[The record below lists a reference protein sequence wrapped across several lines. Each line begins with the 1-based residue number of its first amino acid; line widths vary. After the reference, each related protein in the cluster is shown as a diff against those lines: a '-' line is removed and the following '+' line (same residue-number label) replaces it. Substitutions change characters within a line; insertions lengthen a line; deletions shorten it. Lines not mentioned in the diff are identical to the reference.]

1 MSQAE
6 ASLPPKAEAGAFSAR
21 TVIALLIAGVF
32 AFSAFVVLSTY
43 EPDLRDGSDG
53 GGHALSRSAIGFAGV
68 VRLLKAIG
76 DPVVVSR
83 DPDARQATTSLLVLT
98 PQLGTDTDKLSDM
111 TTAGPTLVVLPK
123 WAAAPDPANPGWVVA
138 FGALP
143 ADEVA
148 KLLAKRFGTLTIV
161 RDQGAAPAS
170 LSGLGPAPLATGPI
184 DQLQT
189 FTGGDGLIP
198 LVRDGRGRT
207 LLAGTADSRAFVL
220 SDPDLMDTR
229 GIKDLNTARAAVA
242 IVQRLRKGDGPIIF
256 DLTLDG
262 FNRSRGLLKL
272 ALQPPFLGATLCLAA
287 AAVLMALQAIARFGP
302 PRRAGRA
309 IALGK
314 QALADNSAGL
324 IRLARREPRMAGR
337 YLDLT
342 RKAVAEALG
351 ATGPGGARLPDAEL
365 TALLDRQAE
374 RLNAQHRLAALT
386 AEAGAVTDRA
396 GLMRLAQGLHQWRM
410 EMTGER
416 R

>member
-1 MSQAE
+1 MTE
-6 ASLPPKAEAGAFSAR
+6 AAAAAARTDAGAFSAR

-32 AFSAFVVLSTY
+32 AFSAFVVLSTF
-43 EPDLRDGSDG
+43 EPDLRDGADG
-53 GGHALSRSAIGFAGV
+53 GGHALSNSAIGFAGIT
-68 VRLLKAIG
+68 RLLRAMG
-76 DPVVVSR
+76 DPVVISR
-83 DPDARQATTSLLVLT
+83 DEGARQPSTGLLVLT
-98 PQLGTDTDKLSDM
+98 PEPQSDADKLAEM
-111 TTAGPTLVVLPK
+111 ATAGPTLVVLPK
-123 WAAAPDPANPGWVVA
+123 WAAVPDISRPGWVQA
-138 FGALP
+138 AGLLP
-143 ADEVA
+143 PEAITPM
-148 KLLAKRFGTLTIV
+148 LAKRFGAVTLV
-161 RDQGAAPAS
+161 RDTGVARAS
-170 LSGLGPAPLATGPI
+170 LTGLGPAATVTGPI

-189 FTGGDGLIP
+189 ITGGNGLIP
-198 LVRDGRGRT
+198 VVGDGRGRV
-207 LLAGTADSRAFVL
+207 LLASTADGRAFIL

-229 GIKDLNTARAAVA
+229 GLKDLDTARGAVA
-242 IVQRLRKGDGPIIF
+242 IVQRLRKADGPIIF
-256 DLTLDG
+256 DVTLDG
-262 FNRSRGLLKL
+262 FSRSRSLLKL
-272 ALQPPFLGATLCLAA
+272 AFEPPFLGATLCLAA
-287 AAVLMALQAIARFGP
+287 AALLMALHAIARFGP

-351 ATGPGGARLPDAEL
+351 AAGPGGARLTDTEL

-374 RLNAQHRLAALT
+374 RLKATHRLSALT
-386 AEAGAVTDRA
+386 AEAAAVTDRA